1 MMFSPSI
8 DSQRWAHENFGHCV
22 FGDARRTKRCQLVAQ
37 RIAEYPAASFPE
49 MFESWSDLKAA
60 YDLFDMPTVT
70 LASVTAQHR
79 EQVCDRSPGRYLVI
93 SDTTD
98 VDFGYHR
105 DIEGT
110 APTGNG
116 WGNGFLL
123 HSALLVAAESEVLIG
138 LAGQAAHY
146 RRPLPKKENTTQ
158 RLQRPRESDVWGQV
172 VDQVGPPPR
181 DGVQWVHVMDRGAD
195 NFEVYCHLLEQRSDW
210 VVRVTQ
216 KQRRILTPA
225 GKERPLQAYLKS
237 LPEAGS
243 YQLHLRSREGRPART
258 AKLKVSFGPLRMP
271 PPVHQSP
278 YVKQQHPAP
287 IPLWV
292 IQVQE
297 VDPPRGVKPLHWILY
312 TSLPVETLEDA
323 WEAIGYYEQR
333 WLIEEWHKALKTGC
347 RLTERQ
353 LETADRLEAMTGLL
367 SVVAVRLVQLKT
379 IARHDGQRPA
389 REVVPGQWI
398 TMLTRV
404 RPKLSPSE
412 KLTIHQF
419 YRELAMLGG
428 FLGRKHDGE
437 PGWLTIWRGWQK
449 LHLMLRGA
457 RAYRAQKYR

>member
-1 MMFSPSI
+1 MPFPVV
-8 DSQRWAHENFGHCV
+8 DSERWATENFSHCEL
-22 FGDARRTKRCQLVAQ
+22 GDERRTKRCRLVAQ
-37 RIAEYPAASFPE
+37 RMAEHPAGSFPE

-70 LASVTAQHR
+70 LESVTAQHR
-79 EQVCDRSPGRYLVI
+79 KQVCDRSPGRYLVL

-105 DIEGT
+105 DIVGT

-123 HSALLVAAESEVLIG
+123 HSALLVEVKSEVLIG
-138 LAGQAAHY
+138 LAGQTVHY

-158 RLQRPRESDVWGQV
+158 RLKRPRESDVWGRV

-181 DGVQWVHVMDRGAD
+181 AGVQFVHVMDRGAD
-195 NFEVYCHLLEQRSDW
+195 IFEVYCHLLEQRSDW

-216 KQRRILTPA
+216 KQRKILTPA
-225 GKERPLQAYLKS
+225 GETRSLQTYLATLS
-237 LPEAGS
+237 EAGS
-243 YQLHLRSREGRPART
+243 YKLQLRSRDGHPARS
-258 AKLKVSFGPLRMP
+258 AKLKVSYGPLRMP
-271 PPVHQSP
+271 PSVHQSP
-278 YVKQQHPAP
+278 YVKQRNLDS
-287 IPLWV
+287 IPMWV
-292 IQVQE
+292 VHVQE
-297 VDPPRGVKPLHWILY
+297 VNAPQGVKPLHWILY
-312 TSLPVETLEDA
+312 TSLPVESFEDA
-323 WEAIGYYEQR
+323 WEIIGYYERR

-389 REVVPGQWI
+389 QDVVPMRWI
-398 TMLTRV
+398 TMLIQV
-404 RPKLSPSE
+404 RPKLSINAA
-412 KLTIHQF
+412 LTTYQF
-419 YRELAMLGG
+419 YRELAQLGG

-437 PGWLTIWRGWQK
+437 PGWITIWRGWQK
-449 LHLMLRGA
+449 LHLMIRGA
-457 RAYRAQKYR
+457 RASRMKKCR